1 MFRKEILYILTLFL
15 LIACTNEDSS
25 TEEEKQI
32 IQNVLIELNIES
44 DNVITSDEIII
55 TITGDAVI
63 SSLEVF
69 LDNGMIHK
77 FNAPPYTIKIETE
90 EYEDG
95 EHSLKVNAYADGKI
109 IGTKTIPVKIDN
121 EGPILM
127 LDEISE
133 NEIICEEIQLQPN
146 IMDLASSVELLQVY
160 LDDLLLL
167 EKESTTD
174 FTFSLNPRELP
185 TGIGNLK
192 FIMEDTSGN
201 ISKDS
206 IPITVANQF
215 FRINF
220 PNDFMRKTVEKVHVV
235 ISDKDGNYIDS
246 RTHDSGEIETLSF
259 CTMEELNPDTEF
271 TISFIEDF
279 DNTIFNFYVYN
290 NLTLNMLG
298 DEITLNQKSGGLSP
312 AILNI
317 EVPFF
322 EEGYQMRASGPWNS
336 LIYYNG
342 KFSGHVS
349 REFSNDLATNKTFI
363 SYFNSNIGN
372 SYQWALISDIQNRIT
387 LVEEDFSN
395 ANVVTNSFDLNRT
408 YQSTLVKIT
417 GYENDAMYRARS
429 GHLLYAD
436 YLKPSGSYTNEYIF
450 PDMFDHT
457 TYWGQLLN
465 YTFEGSGTIPA
476 IITVPDATVDYSFI
490 NQQLSFTGLPNF
502 EVGRLRLVGTSSG
515 TGLLTPE
522 NPSVRMEFIFDGQ
535 NTNPVIPEIPE
546 GLFPEAVTAMFANK
560 SFEIKQGAAE
570 NYSAFTSYQE
580 YIQNVLVPSV
590 PFYIASPFKERVFKS
605 EGQQWLPANEF
616 PF

>member
-1 MFRKEILYILTLFL
+1 
-15 LIACTNEDSS
+15 
-25 TEEEKQI
+25 
-32 IQNVLIELNIES
+32 
-44 DNVITSDEIII
+44 
-55 TITGDAVI
+55 
-63 SSLEVF
+63 
-69 LDNGMIHK
+69 
-77 FNAPPYTIKIETE
+77 
-90 EYEDG
+90 
-95 EHSLKVNAYADGKI
+95 
-109 IGTKTIPVKIDN
+109 
-121 EGPILM
+121 
-127 LDEISE
+127 
-133 NEIICEEIQLQPN
+133 
-146 IMDLASSVELLQVY
+146 
-160 LDDLLLL
+160 
-167 EKESTTD
+167 
-174 FTFSLNPRELP
+174 
-185 TGIGNLK
+185 
-192 FIMEDTSGN
+192 
-201 ISKDS
+201 
-206 IPITVANQF
+206 
-215 FRINF
+215 
-220 PNDFMRKTVEKVHVV
+220 
-235 ISDKDGNYIDS
+235 
-246 RTHDSGEIETLSF
+246 
-259 CTMEELNPDTEF
+259 MEELNPDTEF